1 MRAYDF
7 IRLCYN
13 RIRQQNT
20 AKVHTL
26 FVASA
31 IMVFTVCRVYCRA
44 CCCIPSHSLLPIGKP
59 HKGKGTS
66 WYMACPLFLCPVYAR
81 QCGVY
86 NIDQTKK
93 AAEARPF
100 RGILIHGDCTAWIS
114 VPFFRA
120 HFSVSIK
127 PLHGPFYTFAAWST
141 FVKCM
146 KPFTGQCMK
155 AFTVV
160 STDSTMHEVVYH
172 CTSWFTYAG
181 RNQCMR
187 SFTLIFQNQCTR
199 SFTTFSEFRR
209 PVAIGRIEEKRG

>member
-1 MRAYDF
+1 MA
-7 IRLCYN
+7 
-13 RIRQQNT
+13 
-20 AKVHTL
+20 
-26 FVASA
+26 
-31 IMVFTVCRVYCRA
+31 FTDCRVHCRA
-44 CCCIPSHSLLPIGKP
+44 MLHSVSLIATHIGKP

-66 WYMACPLFLCPVYAR
+66 SMACPLFLCPVYAR
-81 QCGVY
+81 QGRVY

-120 HFSVSIK
+120 HFNAFNK

-146 KPFTGQCMK
+146 KLFADQCMK

-160 STDSTMHEVVYH
+160 STDFSMHEVVYH
-172 CTSWFTYAG
+172 CTGPFTSAC
-181 RNQCMR
+181 RIQCTR
-187 SFTLIFQNQCTR
+187 SFTLIFKNQCTR
-199 SFTTFSEFRR
+199 SFTTFSRFRR
-209 PVAIGRIEEKRG
+209 PFAIGRIEGKRG